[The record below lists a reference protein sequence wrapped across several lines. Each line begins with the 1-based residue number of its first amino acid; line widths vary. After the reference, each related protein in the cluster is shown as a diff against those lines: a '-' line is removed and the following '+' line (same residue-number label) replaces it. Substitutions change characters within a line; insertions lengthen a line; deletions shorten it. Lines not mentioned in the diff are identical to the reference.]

1 MTKNPASTDALPT
14 RLNADA
20 QREQLMA
27 QVAKLFYDL
36 DKTQNE
42 IAADTGLTRWQVAR
56 LLREAREVGIVR
68 IEIVPRS
75 PRLPHV
81 EAALQRRFGLREAIV
96 LATSGAEDVALN
108 VVTQAAG
115 RYLAGLQ
122 PAPDL
127 VAVSWGRTMSK
138 MAQWLPPHWNDGVHM
153 VLLNGAINIR
163 NIEEHTNNVAERFAH
178 AANGRAT
185 LLPVPAIFGS
195 ARTREAIEEDAIIA
209 DVLRLGDE
217 APVACFSMGALSER
231 SVLVE
236 SGYLNLEQL
245 RDLERR
251 GAVGDILGRFVDESG
266 GIVAPELDA
275 RTIGLRP
282 ERLRRKAY
290 AIGVCV
296 GVGKQRIARACVRSG
311 YVNVLAT
318 DETTAQF
325 LLEDPHV

>member
-1 MTKNPASTDALPT
+1 MRSATTNDALPT
-14 RLNADA
+14 RLSADA

-36 DKTQNE
+36 EKTQGE
-42 IAADTGLTRWQVAR
+42 IATETGLTRWQVAR

-68 IEIVPRS
+68 IEIIPRS

-81 EAALQRRFGLREAIV
+81 EAELQRCFKLREAIV
-96 LATSGAEDVALN
+96 LATSEAEDVALN

-122 PAPDL
+122 PVPEL
-127 VAVSWGRTMSK
+127 VGVSWGRTMSK
-138 MAQWLPPHWNDGVHM
+138 MAQWLPPRWNDGVHV

-185 LLPVPAIFGS
+185 LLPVPAMFGS
-195 ARTREAIEEDAIIA
+195 ARTREAIEKDQIIS

-217 APVACFSMGALSER
+217 APVACFSMGELSER

-236 SGYLNLEQL
+236 SGYVNPEQMREL
-245 RDLERR
+245 RKR
-251 GAVGDILGRFVDESG
+251 GAVGDILGRFVDDNG
-266 GIVAPELDA
+266 KIVAPEIDD

-282 ERLRRKAY
+282 ERLRDKAY

-296 GVGKQRIARACVRSG
+296 GAGKHRIARACVRSG

-318 DETTAQF
+318 DEATARF
-325 LLEDPHV
+325 LLEDGNE

>member
-1 MTKNPASTDALPT
+1 MRSATTNDALPT
-14 RLNADA
+14 RLSADA

-36 DKTQNE
+36 EKTQGE
-42 IAADTGLTRWQVAR
+42 IATETGLTRWQVAR

-68 IEIVPRS
+68 IEIIPRS

-81 EAALQRRFGLREAIV
+81 EAELQRCFKLREAIV
-96 LATSGAEDVALN
+96 LATSEAEDVALN

-122 PAPDL
+122 PVPEL
-127 VAVSWGRTMSK
+127 VGVSWGRTMSK
-138 MAQWLPPHWNDGVHM
+138 MARWLPPRWNDGVHV

-185 LLPVPAIFGS
+185 LLPVPAMFGS
-195 ARTREAIEEDAIIA
+195 ARTREAIEKDQVIA

-217 APVACFSMGALSER
+217 APVACFSMGELSER
-231 SVLVE
+231 SVLVA
-236 SGYLNLEQL
+236 SGYVNPEQMREL
-245 RDLERR
+245 RKR
-251 GAVGDILGRFVDESG
+251 GAVGDILGRFVDDNG
-266 GIVAPELDA
+266 KIVAPEIDD

-282 ERLRRKAY
+282 ERLRDKAY

-296 GVGKQRIARACVRSG
+296 GAGKHRIARACVRSG

-318 DETTAQF
+318 DEATARF
-325 LLEDPHV
+325 LLEDGNE

>member
-1 MTKNPASTDALPT
+1 MRSATTNDALPT
-14 RLNADA
+14 RLSADA

-36 DKTQNE
+36 EKTQGE
-42 IAADTGLTRWQVAR
+42 IATETGLTRWQVAR

-68 IEIVPRS
+68 IEIIPRS

-81 EAALQRRFGLREAIV
+81 EAELQRCFKLREAIV
-96 LATSGAEDVALN
+96 LATSEAEDVALN

-122 PAPDL
+122 PVPEL
-127 VAVSWGRTMSK
+127 VGVSWGRTMSK
-138 MAQWLPPHWNDGVHM
+138 MAQWLPPRWNDGVHV

-185 LLPVPAIFGS
+185 LLPVPAMFGS
-195 ARTREAIEEDAIIA
+195 ARTREAIEKDQIIA

-217 APVACFSMGALSER
+217 APVACFSMGELSER

-236 SGYLNLEQL
+236 SGYVNPEQMREL
-245 RDLERR
+245 RKR
-251 GAVGDILGRFVDESG
+251 GAVGDILGRFVDDNG
-266 GIVAPELDA
+266 KIVAPEIDD

-282 ERLRRKAY
+282 ERLRDKAY

-296 GVGKQRIARACVRSG
+296 GAGKHRIARACVRSG

-318 DETTAQF
+318 DEATARF
-325 LLEDPHV
+325 LLEDGNE